1 MENKTTYLLIKG
13 GLLTAL
19 IFVLHLLPSC
29 SSDSVIA
36 RVNDHELTMGDAQ
49 KLMNHLG
56 YDNKKPEDK
65 KSFVDT
71 WTDAMIMQDEIGD
84 SDPNKAKIA
93 EFRSQLFRGELAQYF
108 ITENELMKKV
118 DTTFSKA
125 DLKKYFDE
133 HIEEFSLNDF
143 IVKAL
148 FIKLPIDAP
157 KIDEIKSAY
166 LLKNDKDIAQIESYA
181 KLYADDFY
189 FDDENWVLFQE
200 LRKKIAL
207 KSINQENLVLNRTKT
222 YFTDKDYIYFLNVL
236 DYKLKSDHPP
246 FEFVK
251 NQIKER
257 LMAQR
262 LNNRRNEVEQTL
274 KEKLLKKHDVQIYF

>member
-1 MENKTTYLLIKG
+1 LENNTTYLLIKG
-13 GLLTAL
+13 GLLATL
-19 IFVLHLLPSC
+19 VFSVNFFSSC
-29 SSDSVIA
+29 SSDAVLA
-36 RVNDHELTMGDAQ
+36 RVNKHELTTEDAQ

-71 WTDAMIMQDEIGD
+71 WTNAMVMQDEIED
-84 SDPNKAKIA
+84 SDLNKARIT
-93 EFRSQLFRGELAQYF
+93 EFRAQLFRGELAQYF
-108 ITENELMKKV
+108 LTEHELMKKV
-118 DTTFSKA
+118 DTTFSKV
-125 DLKKYFDE
+125 DLQNYFNA

-148 FIKLPIDAP
+148 FIKLPLNAP

-189 FDDENWVLFQE
+189 FDDENWILFQE
-200 LRKKIAL
+200 LRKRIAL
-207 KSINQENLVLNRTKT
+207 KSINQENLILNRTKT
-222 YFTDKDYIYFLNVL
+222 YFTDKEYIYFLNVL
-236 DYKLKSDHPP
+236 EYKLKGDYPP

-274 KEKLLKKHDVQIYF
+274 KEKLFKKHDIQIYF

>member
-1 MENKTTYLLIKG
+1 MENNTTYLLIKG
-13 GLLTAL
+13 GLLATL
-19 IFVLHLLPSC
+19 VFSVNFFSSC
-29 SSDSVIA
+29 SSDAVLA
-36 RVNDHELTMGDAQ
+36 RVNKHELTTEDAQ

-71 WTDAMIMQDEIGD
+71 WTNAMVMQDEIED
-84 SDPNKAKIA
+84 SDLNKARIT
-93 EFRSQLFRGELAQYF
+93 EFRAQLFRGELAQYF
-108 ITENELMKKV
+108 LTEHELMKKV
-118 DTTFSKA
+118 DTTFSKV
-125 DLKKYFDE
+125 DLQNYFNA

-148 FIKLPIDAP
+148 FIKLPLNAP

-189 FDDENWVLFQE
+189 FDDENWILFQE
-200 LRKKIAL
+200 LRKRIAL
-207 KSINQENLVLNRTKT
+207 KSINQENLILNRTKT
-222 YFTDKDYIYFLNVL
+222 YFTDKEYIYFLNVL
-236 DYKLKSDHPP
+236 EYKLKSDYPP

-274 KEKLLKKHDVQIYF
+274 KEKLFKKHDIQIYF